1 MKYSQNENG
10 ISLIEVVASLA
21 IITLILLSFSQFFI
35 QAKKTSAYNNE
46 KIVTINLADG
56 VLARLQNRTYTNLNT
71 SDLSVYFQDTQQ
83 SDPLLKNPPTAIQ
96 INDKVY
102 TVTYK
107 LSQAPE
113 KLKKEEV
120 PISYYSEAELGLIK
134 VVVTVTSPNG
144 KTKGSSEGY
153 VVIE

>member
-1 MKYSQNENG
+1 MKYIQNKNG
-10 ISLIEVVASLA
+10 FSLVEVVASLA

-56 VLARLQNRTYTNLNT
+56 FLARLQNRTYTVQNPEDLLVYLQHPQQVELLLN
-71 SDLSVYFQDTQQ
+71 
-83 SDPLLKNPPTAIQ
+83 NPPTAIT
-96 INDKVY
+96 INERDY

-107 LSQAPE
+107 LEQSSNPLGNE
-113 KLKKEEV
+113 KETL
-120 PISYYSEAELGLIK
+120 SFYSEKDLGLIK